1 MTFQRSRVLQNVAQL
16 FQDKSEI
23 QNYAFDPS
31 YLPSPLQQPLEIHLV
46 WQGGKMGA
54 ARIPEWVEESR
65 LAELSDSEDV
75 RKKHT

>member
-1 MTFQRSRVLQNVAQL
+1 MAQL
-16 FQDKSEI
+16 VQDKSEI
-23 QNYAFDPS
+23 QNYAFHPA
-31 YLPSPLQQPLEIHLV
+31 YLLSPLQQPLEIHLV

-65 LAELSDSEDV
+65 LAKPSDSEDM